1 MGTVPDAYYEFV
13 MHYAPYFYV
22 IPTVL
27 AADPPAGQKNVTV
40 ADGSKFQAGFLQH
53 NIAFISVSTSR
64 LMSISH
70 TYATTLAS
78 TIKITRRFSGSI
90 NRLFTRFIWARF
102 WRGRPDYRS
111 DQTRSLQNLIFDS
124 VKSSV
129 D

>member
-1 MGTVPDAYYEFV
+1 MGAVPQAYYEFV

-22 IPTVL
+22 IPTAM

-102 WRGRPDYRS
+102 REVVLITEATKRGVYR
-111 DQTRSLQNLIFDS
+111 T
-124 VKSSV
+124 
-129 D
+129 